1 MATNWF
7 NADGLLVKFGT
18 NEATPGKAGE
28 YGTFTSGNVHVVELR
43 IADMTTLTDST
54 QTVLDENVFIPKNA
68 RIEWVDVLTTTAVT
82 SGGSAVLDL
91 GLIRRDQTTELDYD
105 GFLADAPLADYNALG
120 ETKHYMVGVT
130 GAGALM
136 GTVLTNSGY
145 LVATWDTAA
154 FTAGAVEIRIGFS
167 FP

>member
-7 NADGLLVKFGT
+7 NNDGLLVKYGT
-18 NEATPGKAGE
+18 NEATAGRAGE
-28 YGTFTSGNVHVVELR
+28 VAGNNGNTRIIELR
-43 IADMTTLTDST
+43 LSDLTVLTDAT
-54 QTVLDENVFIPKNA
+54 QTVLDENVFVPKNA
-68 RIEWVDVLTTTAVT
+68 RIEWVDVLNVTAAT
-82 SGGSAVLDL
+82 SGGAATLDL

-105 GFLADAPLADYNALG
+105 GLLAAAPLSDWNALG

-136 GTVLTNSGY
+136 GTVLANSGY
-145 LVATWDTAA
+145 LVATWNVGA
-154 FTAGAVEIRIGFS
+154 FTAGAIDIRIGFS

>member
-7 NADGLLVKFGT
+7 NSDGLLVKFGT
-18 NEATPGKAGE
+18 NEATAGKAGE
-28 YGTFTSGNVHVVELR
+28 FGELIGNVHVVELR
-43 IADMTTLTDST
+43 ISDLTTLTDST

-68 RIEWVDVLTTTAVT
+68 RIEWVDVINTTAAT
-82 SGGSAVLDL
+82 GTNAVMDV

-105 GFLADAPLADYNALG
+105 GLLADAPRTDWDALG

-145 LVATWDTAA
+145 LVATYDTAA
-154 FTAGAVEIRIGFS
+154 FTAGAIIIRIGFS